1 MSNPERSSFS
11 YVRLTF
17 LYTGAVTS
25 HKRKPISTYMRS
37 KILVLSCLMAAAAW
51 AADVTGKWTADV
63 QGRQGTQTVTM
74 NLKADA
80 GALTGTF
87 QGARGGAVDIQDGK
101 VDGDKISFSLT
112 REFQGNSIKI
122 LYEGTAAGDEIKFK
136 SHPEPAPDRVNEF
149 TAKRAQ

>member
-1 MSNPERSSFS
+1 
-11 YVRLTF
+11 
-17 LYTGAVTS
+17 
-25 HKRKPISTYMRS
+25 MRA
-37 KILVLSCLMAAAAW
+37 KLVILSCLLAAAAW
-51 AADVTGKWTADV
+51 AADVTGKWTAEV

-74 NLKADA
+74 NLKASD

-101 VDGDKISFSLT
+101 VDGNNISFSIT
-112 REFQGNSIKI
+112 REMQGNSIKI

-136 SHPEPAPDRVNEF
+136 MHPEPAPDRVTEF